1 VAVRRWGFVAI
12 LAFAFVGAVVSL
24 SLSFLLLPLVLAFAA
39 PSVVAAA
46 LLAGLFLPKFSLA
59 ESPVTPERALHHL
72 AHELRVAQYHVTERP
87 GRIDVRIGRI
97 SAVKIW
103 ARPGPAGSVLRY
115 QPDATPTGW
124 GLIMFFAI
132 PSGLALGFVAVLL
145 VLYVFIQTHR
155 FVASRVGP
163 SLSTLRAEVIPP
175 SEEVRGLLIDGLS
188 EARRLAEEAL
198 EAERASHQDAQAVV
212 FLTALLTW
220 VLLLVGTFLLAPAMH
235 PWREGW
241 NPLLI
246 ATVPS
251 AVLGLVS
258 GILVWRRFRPR
269 IQEIRRWVRRLQTAL
284 AVEISSEIGK
294 EFQSS
299 AFETLMEA
307 SQEVPQWIEAHRRAG
322 LSRDPAAGYLLVGMA
337 LWTLVLVEVTL
348 LATGF
353 GPFVSALSGIGAIG
367 LGLVL
372 VLFYRRWR
380 HGWEEAARASV
391 LEWRRRLDEVRARMD
406 RYLQEL

>member
-1 VAVRRWGFVAI
+1 MRRRGFVAI
-12 LAFAFVGAVVSL
+12 LVFAVVGAIVSL
-24 SLSFLLLPLVLAFAA
+24 SLSFLLLPLSLALAA

-59 ESPVTPERALHHL
+59 ESPVAPERALHHL
-72 AHELRVAQYHVTERP
+72 AHELRVAQYRVTERP

-103 ARPGPAGSVLRY
+103 ARPGPGGSVLRY

-132 PSGLALGFVAVLL
+132 FYGLALGFVAIFLI
-145 VLYVFIQTHR
+145 LYVFSQTHR
-155 FVASRVGP
+155 FVASRAEP
-163 SLSTLRAEVIPP
+163 RLSTLRAEGIPP
-175 SEEVRGLLIDGLS
+175 REEVRGLLIDGLS
-188 EARRLAEEAL
+188 EARRLAEEAW
-198 EAERASHQDAQAVV
+198 EAERASYQDAQAVV
-212 FLTALLTW
+212 FLTVLLTW
-220 VLLLVGTFLLAPAMH
+220 ALLLLGTFLLTPATH

-251 AVLGLVS
+251 AALGLAS
-258 GILVWRRFRPR
+258 GFLLRRRFRPR
-269 IQEIRRWVRRLQTAL
+269 IREIRTWVRRLQTAL
-284 AVEISSEIGK
+284 ALEVSSEIGK
-294 EFQSS
+294 EFQPS

-307 SQEVPQWIEAHRRAG
+307 SQEVPRWIEAHRRAG
-322 LSRDPAAGYLLVGMA
+322 LSRDPAAGFLLVGMA

-348 LATGF
+348 LATGY

-367 LGLVL
+367 VSLVL
-372 VLFYRRWR
+372 VVLYRRWR
-380 HGWEEAARASV
+380 RGWEEAARASV

-406 RYLQEL
+406 QSLQDL